1 MRSSEQESIMLSAEE
16 LTITNIRKELDRI
29 SSQMMQLI
37 QKYSL
42 DATNA
47 LEIIPVARRKI
58 SDPKDY
64 IRFLELSLEG
74 RILGEA
80 AEALEKATVKNGD

>member
-1 MRSSEQESIMLSAEE
+1 MLSTGN
-16 LTITNIRKELDRI
+16 LTLTTIRKDLEKI

-37 QKYSL
+37 QKYNL
-42 DATNA
+42 EAANA

-64 IRFLELSLEG
+64 TRFLELSLEG

-80 AEALEKATVKNGD
+80 ATALENATITD

>member
-1 MRSSEQESIMLSAEE
+1 MLSTEE
-16 LTITNIRKELDRI
+16 LTITNIKKELDKI
-29 SSQMMQLI
+29 SLEMMKLI

-42 DATNA
+42 DAATS
-47 LEIIPVARRKI
+47 LEIISVARREI
-58 SDPKDY
+58 TRPKDY

-80 AEALEKATVKNGD
+80 VTALEKATVTD

>member
-1 MRSSEQESIMLSAEE
+1 MLSSEG
-16 LTITNIRKELDRI
+16 LTITSTRKELDII
-29 SSQMMQLI
+29 SSEMMGLI

-42 DATNA
+42 DAATSMD
-47 LEIIPVARRKI
+47 IIPVARQKI
-58 SDPKDY
+58 TSQKDY

-80 AEALEKATVKNGD
+80 VTALEKATVTE

>member
-1 MRSSEQESIMLSAEE
+1 MLSAEE

>member
-1 MRSSEQESIMLSAEE
+1 MRPSEQELKMLSAEE

-42 DATNA
+42 DATSA
-47 LEIIPVARRKI
+47 LEIIPIARRKI